1 VRAYRAL
8 SRFRRDADLGSW
20 LYRIVFNACVDE
32 LRRARRQAAPFDM
45 TAARGTAWD
54 QASPAPGPERAVV
67 ARDSTVWALA
77 RLPDIY
83 RVTVVLVDGEAGAD
97 RDRRPT
103 TGSRFRAESWRS
115 RWAVRRRGSRCRPA
129 TRRPLP
135 QLLSGIVINAGGCRE
150 IVNDRE
156 LLCCGHQFGDGWW
169 SRPEP
174 VPSRAPVLP
183 IYRFLRR
190 PGATRRSPSDM
201 SPGTWTGFV
210 NSHAPAGPP
219 TPARPRSASKA
230 HQVVDRGSRSASKVR
245 QLNRPAA
252 RRRVPRRTSTPHRVR
267 SQLLLAER

>member
-1 VRAYRAL
+1 MLARAECEPDVEVVNRVISGDRAAFATIVRRHDARLRGLAFRILGGDRDLMDDALQEAYVRAYRAL

-129 TRRPLP
+129 TRRPLAAT
-135 QLLSGIVINAGGCRE
+135 V
-150 IVNDRE
+150 V
-156 LLCCGHQFGDGWW
+156 GHRHQ
-169 SRPEP
+169 
-174 VPSRAPVLP
+174 
-183 IYRFLRR
+183 RR
-190 PGATRRSPSDM
+190 WMP
-201 SPGTWTGFV
+201 
-210 NSHAPAGPP
+210 
-219 TPARPRSASKA
+219 
-230 HQVVDRGSRSASKVR
+230 
-245 QLNRPAA
+245 
-252 RRRVPRRTSTPHRVR
+252 
-267 SQLLLAER
+267 